1 MKSINIG
8 LLVGIAVLAMV
19 GFAFL
24 ATSGAIGGASKY
36 TTFKAAKASGE
47 EVHVVGSWDRSQAS
61 DYDAQQDIFNF
72 YMRDTT
78 QQLSQV
84 RFHDP
89 KPVNFETAE
98 KVVVQGKY
106 VGEVFEASR
115 IFMKCPSKYND
126 GQMMEETAEA
136 KL

>member
-1 MKSINIG
+1 MKTINIG

-19 GFAFL
+19 GLVFL
-24 ATSGAIGGASKY
+24 ATTGAIGGASKY
-36 TTFKAAKASGE
+36 TTFKAALASGE
-47 EVHVVGSWDRSQAS
+47 EVHVVGSWAKDQPS
-61 DYDAQQDIFNF
+61 DYDAGQDVFNF

-78 QQLSQV
+78 QHLSAV

-106 VGEVFEASR
+106 EGEVFVADR

-126 GQMMEETAEA
+126 GQVMEETAEA
-136 KL
+136 KP